1 MGINIFSRE
10 NNKTVIH
17 IYYGL
22 IIALIFFYFIALV
35 KDKHNKVKSEAKLES
50 LRHTHNKDCMYAE
63 HHREPGIL
71 TVDQMRT
78 LIQLESHKC
87 DESITKQITE
97 SVRNGAMLGFATG
110 IISSD
115 LNMGIRNAVT
125 LGLIN
130 GVLKSLV
137 TIVDPVIT

>member
-1 MGINIFSRE
+1 MGLNIFSRE

-22 IIALIFFYFIALV
+22 LIVLIFFYFIALV
-35 KDKHNKVKSEAKLES
+35 KDRRNKIISDNKLEN
-50 LRHTHNKDCMYAE
+50 LRHTHSNDCMHAKY
-63 HHREPGIL
+63 HREPGIL

-78 LIQLESHKC
+78 LIRLESHKC

-97 SVRNGAMLGFATG
+97 SIRNGALLGFATG
-110 IISSD
+110 IIASD
-115 LNMGIRNAVT
+115 LNMGIKNAVT

-130 GVLKSLV
+130 GVLKSFV
-137 TIVDPVIT
+137 TIIDPVME